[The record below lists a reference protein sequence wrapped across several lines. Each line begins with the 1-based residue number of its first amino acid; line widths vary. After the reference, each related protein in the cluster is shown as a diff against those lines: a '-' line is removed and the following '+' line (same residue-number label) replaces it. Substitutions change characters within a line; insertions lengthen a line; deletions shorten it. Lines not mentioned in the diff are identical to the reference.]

1 MQQSRLAADVGAFV
15 RSARPYAPPAAHGT
29 TAAVA
34 SSDGQKVSRPRDE
47 GAEAIFRRDMRLK
60 ADEAVAMLRALDIT
74 RQL

>member
-1 MQQSRLAADVGAFV
+1 M
-15 RSARPYAPPAAHGT
+15 T
-29 TAAVA
+29 

-74 RQL
+74 SSERAVAT